1 MVQTLQVYIYLDMQ
15 ISYVEGIG
23 FRLLAHESRDLPQA
37 ETKIIVVRSSRSV
50 LVFGCWL
57 MSYMIYL
64 KLRQK

>member
-37 ETKIIVVRSSRSV
+37 EKKYLSLQAEQLTK
-50 LVFGCWL
+50 
-57 MSYMIYL
+57 
-64 KLRQK
+64 